1 MGEFLAEPA
10 CTAGD
15 QELQTLRAC
24 LKLAKVSD
32 PCQKWMTDKVAG
44 LGLEA
49 IEDLVHYVKA
59 SKYEDNVRDPHK
71 KDELRTTDGVVQSS
85 QCLVLSLR
93 CSA

>member
-32 PCQKWMTDKVAG
+32 ACQKWMTDKVAG

-59 SKYEDNVRDPHK
+59 AEYEDTERSSIRD
-71 KDELRTTDGVVQSS
+71 TNSGQ
-85 QCLVLSLR
+85 
-93 CSA
+93 